1 MVKVSGGAKDHGHE
15 VRMRRDPLRDEVRRA
30 LSVTYLVGGDERQQ
44 CLELWLPC
52 LLAEAAKEVR
62 GEVLAEH
69 ELDER
74 SHEVRGIEVAAIG
87 ALPDLSELLVG
98 DPRLV
103 PDRVEVHA
111 KRVEVLEAL
120 VHLQRE

>member
-1 MVKVSGGAKDHGHE
+1 
-15 VRMRRDPLRDEVRRA
+15 LI
-30 LSVTYLVGGDERQQ
+30 
-44 CLELWLPC
+44 
-52 LLAEAAKEVR
+52 AESTEEVR

-74 SHEVRGIEVAAIG
+74 SHEVRRIEVAAIG
-87 ALPDLSELLVG
+87 ALRICRSSIVG

-120 VHLQRE
+120 VHLEREHDARVDVVPGEANEPRQVDG